1 MDEDQFFKEK
11 TETNIFKQI
20 IYKYLP
26 FWPLF
31 VVSVSISLL
40 IAYVNLRAQV
50 PVYVAAGKVLLKD
63 PNKGGGDSKVLDALN
78 IFSEKKIVDNEIIV
92 LRSTDIMQEV
102 VKDLNLFGT
111 VYNKGNV
118 RTEELYKANSPI
130 EFKVLDKDKFN
141 SWGKYFFSIDW
152 KEKVVLIDNKTVHF
166 DSTAVLGENLVRL
179 VINYDYNPNLI
190 GKNYFVQF
198 APAVGKAG
206 SITPGLSISPYSYS
220 STVLNVSLSTPV
232 PEKGVD
238 ILAKLFEIY
247 NKDAIADKNQIAVST
262 LQFIDDRLSLVTFQL
277 DSVEKNIAGYKA
289 NSSVID
295 LSGQAGNYFSKV
307 KDLDEKNSQLDLQLE
322 LLNDVKNYAK
332 SKGKNTGTVPSLM
345 LLNDGK
351 LAGLLDN
358 LYSAEVTVEGLQ
370 NVTGERND
378 AFLLANAEVSR
389 MRNDI
394 FENIAN
400 IRSNILTQKKQIN
413 AQISSNNHLLQEIP
427 QKERV
432 FLDISRQQ
440 AIKNNIYTYLLQKR
454 EETALSSASTSAD
467 LRVVEAPYSYG
478 PIAPIAKNFYLTGL
492 IVGLLSGAFIVLL
505 KEVFSRKVLFRSEI
519 EDKVKASIMGEI
531 VQVAAKNPIVI
542 LDGKRTIIA
551 EQFRSI
557 RTNLSFMGLDEQ
569 QNTLMITSSV
579 SGEGKSFI
587 AINLAISLTLTGKRV
602 ALMELDLR
610 KPKLSKILNVKKT
623 PGISSYLMNKANI
636 DEIVKQ
642 AEVPNLFVVSAGPIP
657 PNPTELISGI
667 KFHELIAELK
677 QKFDFVIMDTAPV
690 SPVTDAQLL
699 QAHADI
705 NVFVVR
711 HAVTPRVFLSMI
723 DGLNRQNKFKNM
735 CIIFNGIKPRGFH
748 IYGYGFGGYG
758 NGYGYGYGYGYSYG
772 GEYGGGYYLEEKPGI
787 ISGIKKIFKR

>member
-1 MDEDQFFKEK
+1 MEEDQFFKEK
-11 TETNIFKQI
+11 TETNIFKQV

-31 VVSVSISLL
+31 IVSVSISLL
-40 IAYVNLRAQV
+40 IAYINLRAQV
-50 PVYVAAGKVLLKD
+50 PMYVAAGKVLLKD

-92 LRSTDIMQEV
+92 LRSTDVMQEV
-102 VKDLNLFGT
+102 VKELDLFGT

-130 EFKVLDKDKFN
+130 EFKVLNKDNFN
-141 SWGKYFFSIDW
+141 AWDKYFFSIDW
-152 KEKVVLIDNKTVHF
+152 QKKMVLIDNKRVAF
-166 DSTAVLGENLVRL
+166 DSTVVLGKNVIRL
-179 VINYDYNPNLI
+179 AINHDYNPNVI

-198 APAVGKAG
+198 APASGKAG

-238 ILAKLFEIY
+238 ILAKLFQIY
-247 NKDAIADKNQIAVST
+247 NKDAIEDKNQIAVST
-262 LQFIDDRLSLVTFQL
+262 LQFIDDRLALVTFQL
-277 DSVEKNIAGYKA
+277 DSVEKHIAGLKS
-289 NSSVID
+289 NTSVVD
-295 LSGQAGNYFSKV
+295 LSSQAGNYFSKV
-307 KDLDEKNSQLDLQLE
+307 KTLDEKNSQLDLQLE
-322 LLNDVKNYAK
+322 MLSDVNNYARG
-332 SKGKNTGTVPSLM
+332 KGKNTGTVPSLM
-345 LLNDGK
+345 LLNDGT
-351 LAGLLDN
+351 LSGLLDK
-358 LYSAEVTVEGLQ
+358 LYTAEVTAENLQ
-370 NVTGERND
+370 SVTGERND
-378 AFLLANAEVSR
+378 AFILAKAEITR
-389 MRNDI
+389 IKDDI
-394 FENIAN
+394 FENIGN
-400 IRSNILTQKKQIN
+400 IRKNILTEKRQVN
-413 AQISSNNHLLQEIP
+413 AQISENNYLLQAIP

-478 PIAPIAKNFYLTGL
+478 PISPIAKNFYLTGL

-519 EDKVKASIMGEI
+519 EDKVKAPIMGEI
-531 VQVAAKNPIVI
+531 VQVAGKDPIVI

-557 RTNLSFMGLDEQ
+557 RTNLSFMGLNEDH
-569 QNTLMITSSV
+569 NTLMITSSV

-587 AINLAISLTLTGKRV
+587 AINLAISLTLTGKKV

-610 KPKLSKILNVKKT
+610 KPKLSKILKVSKT
-623 PGISSYLMNKANI
+623 PGISSYLVNKATVE
-636 DEIVKQ
+636 EITKQ
-642 AEVPNLFVVSAGPIP
+642 TEVPNLFVVSAGPIP
-657 PNPTELISGI
+657 PNPTELISGP
-667 KFHELIAELK
+667 KFQELIAGLK
-677 QKFDFVIMDTAPV
+677 QRFDYVIMDTAPV

-711 HAVTPRVFLSMI
+711 HGVTPRVFLTMI
-723 DGLNRQNKFKNM
+723 DGLNQQKKFKNM
-735 CIIFNGIKPRGFH
+735 CIVFNGIKPRGFH
-748 IYGYGFGGYG
+748 IYGYGF
-758 NGYGYGYGYGYSYG
+758 
-772 GEYGGGYYLEEKPGI
+772 
-787 ISGIKKIFKR
+787 